1 LHFGLN
7 YATAFAHTLLCT
19 KSVQR
24 NSRLFKYGYEKKLII
39 SHWKFDIKKRNL
51 LEFYTVVYEIAKK
64 IYKENKSTRWKE
76 N

>member
-1 LHFGLN
+1 M
-7 YATAFAHTLLCT
+7 
-19 KSVQR
+19 
-24 NSRLFKYGYEKKLII
+24 II